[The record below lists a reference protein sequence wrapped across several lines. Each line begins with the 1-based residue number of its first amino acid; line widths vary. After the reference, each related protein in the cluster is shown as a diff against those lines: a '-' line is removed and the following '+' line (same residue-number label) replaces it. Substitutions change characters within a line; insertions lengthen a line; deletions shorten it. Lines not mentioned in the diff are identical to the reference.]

1 MFRSD
6 ATNIK
11 GGKPKRRRSVSK
23 KVNKRSASKS
33 RSKGKKVKKGG
44 NFLGVVGELFI
55 PTGFEHAATTA
66 GLVGLDA
73 YSKKISERKKG
84 KKGGAKKS
92 KSRSRSKARKSKSPK
107 KVKRKSKSPKKVKRK
122 SKSPKKVKRKSKS
135 PKKVKRK
142 SKSPKKVK
150 RLTKSPKKVKRKSKS
165 PKKVKRLTK
174 FGGAQLVQSF
184 SPVQPVQPVQPVPPV
199 PPVQQANMYP
209 NEQDAKLTQTANHH
223 GWKFTKTETENSET
237 ENSEEIFRIEDVA
250 YGILCPSGVNV
261 GTPNCWFVLERDDVP
276 ANHHPFLYGLSVNAE
291 PSPGPYNLRDKLKKI
306 VDENQ
311 LSSIIH
317 KINMSAL
324 AENDPELSVLSNAEY
339 YSSTIPPWELMV
351 KINQIQQ

>member
-6 ATNIK
+6 VTNIN

-107 KVKRKSKSPKKVKRK
+107 KVKRKSKSPKKVRRK
-122 SKSPKKVKRKSKS
+122 SKSPKKERRKQRGGIYSRGPS
-135 PKKVKRK
+135 TYPDQFQ
-142 SKSPKKVK
+142 
-150 RLTKSPKKVKRKSKS
+150 RLT
-165 PKKVKRLTK
+165 
-174 FGGAQLVQSF
+174 
-184 SPVQPVQPVQPVPPV
+184 
-199 PPVQQANMYP
+199 
-209 NEQDAKLTQTANHH
+209 
-223 GWKFTKTETENSET
+223 
-237 ENSEEIFRIEDVA
+237 
-250 YGILCPSGVNV
+250 
-261 GTPNCWFVLERDDVP
+261 TPNISNRD
-276 ANHHPFLYGLSVNAE
+276 LWSQ
-291 PSPGPYNLRDKLKKI
+291 S
-306 VDENQ
+306 EN
-311 LSSIIH
+311 
-317 KINMSAL
+317 N
-324 AENDPELSVLSNAEY
+324 
-339 YSSTIPPWELMV
+339 
-351 KINQIQQ
+351 

>member
-6 ATNIK
+6 VTNIK

-122 SKSPKKVKRKSKS
+122 SKSPKKVRRKSKS
-135 PKKVKRK
+135 PKKERRK
-142 SKSPKKVK
+142 QRGGIYSRGPSTYPDQFQ
-150 RLTKSPKKVKRKSKS
+150 RLT
-165 PKKVKRLTK
+165 
-174 FGGAQLVQSF
+174 
-184 SPVQPVQPVQPVPPV
+184 
-199 PPVQQANMYP
+199 
-209 NEQDAKLTQTANHH
+209 
-223 GWKFTKTETENSET
+223 
-237 ENSEEIFRIEDVA
+237 
-250 YGILCPSGVNV
+250 
-261 GTPNCWFVLERDDVP
+261 TPNISNRD
-276 ANHHPFLYGLSVNAE
+276 LWSQ
-291 PSPGPYNLRDKLKKI
+291 S
-306 VDENQ
+306 EN
-311 LSSIIH
+311 
-317 KINMSAL
+317 N
-324 AENDPELSVLSNAEY
+324 
-339 YSSTIPPWELMV
+339 
-351 KINQIQQ
+351 